1 MSWYISESIFIKKCQ
16 WLMTCF
22 TSTKNTFLLF
32 LSLQM
37 LLPVF
42 HEHVLFSKR
51 YPFFIIKNTECCA
64 TFVEYALT
72 EKTVSDGKRENSW
85 ACSRP
90 LLCLNMEYCPVFENS
105 KGFLVSFFFFIKTCH
120 FWPILNAA
128 QDALNGENRK
138 NWWLTKQ
145 IKQRKLRKLT
155 FTIQY
160 FQLIFLSS
168 FIN

>member
-1 MSWYISESIFIKKCQ
+1 
-16 WLMTCF
+16 MTCF

-105 KGFLVSFFFFIKTCH
+105 KGFLVSFFFYKKVPFLTNIECCPRCPKWRKQKKLMIDKTDKTKKIEKIDIYYSI
-120 FWPILNAA
+120 FPI
-128 QDALNGENRK
+128 D
-138 NWWLTKQ
+138 
-145 IKQRKLRKLT
+145 I
-155 FTIQY
+155 
-160 FQLIFLSS
+160 S
-168 FIN
+168 FKFY